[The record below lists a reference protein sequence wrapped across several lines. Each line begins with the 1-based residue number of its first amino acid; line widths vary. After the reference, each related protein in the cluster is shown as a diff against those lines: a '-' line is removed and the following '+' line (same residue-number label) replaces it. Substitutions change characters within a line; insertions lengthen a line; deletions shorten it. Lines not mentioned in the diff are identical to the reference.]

1 MPDDAPLIGR
11 WIDVNLTQQVVVAYE
26 ARTTA
31 RVARASTGRPGW
43 ETPPGAYVIQQRV
56 ASETMIGAS
65 YYVPHVRWMQY
76 FSSDGMALHENYWKA
91 LDECGVPQATD
102 APNSVPL
109 THSSCGTGQRSAR
122 PSSFTPDES
131 SGGS

>member
-1 MPDDAPLIGR
+1 MRPVVPDDAPLIGR

-76 FSSDGMALHENYWKA
+76 FSSDGMALHENYW
-91 LDECGVPQATD
+91 LDGVRVATSRERTS
-102 APNSVPL
+102 APRRL
-109 THSSCGTGQRSAR
+109 IQ
-122 PSSFTPDES
+122 
-131 SGGS
+131 